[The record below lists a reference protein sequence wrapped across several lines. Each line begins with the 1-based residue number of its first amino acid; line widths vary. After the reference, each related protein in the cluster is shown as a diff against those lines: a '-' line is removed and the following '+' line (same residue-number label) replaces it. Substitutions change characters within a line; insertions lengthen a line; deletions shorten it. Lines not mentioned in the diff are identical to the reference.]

1 MRIMRKVTSVFG
13 ILFLVVIVSGC
24 AIPVKSSPAPACS
37 EYWPK
42 SLAPSGGCTSK
53 YAIIDIK
60 MEPQISCLG
69 FDYSNCQKP
78 ELYLTNGCSEP
89 VYINGNEIS
98 KKYSLV
104 GEVAE
109 MRVMSELNRRE
120 GYEVLDSYFAGF
132 EGYPSEN
139 KEYTLDGVVGDKE
152 FTISFTVTKKLC

>member
-69 FDYSNCQKP
+69 FDINNCVNPK
-78 ELYLTNGCSEP
+78 LYLINHCEEP
-89 VYINGNEIS
+89 VHINGNEVS
-98 KKYSLV
+98 ERYPLV
-104 GEVAE
+104 L
-109 MRVMSELNRRE
+109 MSGGPYMVSERKGRE
-120 GYEVLDSYFAGF
+120 GESVLSTSV
-132 EGYPSEN
+132 GYNEN
-139 KEYTLDGVVGDKE
+139 TKENRDHTLNGIIGYKE